1 MRAKGRWPVLRP
13 GILRILLGA
22 ALLLVASMTACS
34 NPNPLDPEVDAL
46 TARGRPGQANE
57 MRFSGTIDMVWPGG
71 KGMNAPD
78 GDRFA
83 QASLAAFPGVEP
95 GRPSSGNF
103 AYRVITSS
111 PPEDCGGCHEDPP
124 AAVEQH
130 PFVDDG
136 MLHREIGVRIYYVDI
151 HEEEGAVRFLGTVVS
166 DTKPCGGTGQG
177 GGGCSHDDDGGC
189 SHDDGTSHDDGGCS
203 HDDGTD
209 HDDGGCSH
217 DDGDTHDDGGC
228 SHDDGSTGGHGEPG
242 GSGGSGSHP
251 NGSDCRIGQVVL
263 GWAYDAGS
271 SRTESDRIS
280 WKWFYPDAPKV
291 LQVDAAI
298 ASDGHVAEDL
308 WPCKLCEKEIIGG
321 NLKLHID

>member
-1 MRAKGRWPVLRP
+1 
-13 GILRILLGA
+13 
-22 ALLLVASMTACS
+22 
-34 NPNPLDPEVDAL
+34 
-46 TARGRPGQANE
+46 
-57 MRFSGTIDMVWPGG
+57 MVWPGG

-78 GDRFA
+78 DDRFS
-83 QASLAAFPGVEP
+83 QASLVAFPGVEP
-95 GRPSSGNF
+95 GRPGSGNF

-111 PPEDCGGCHEDPP
+111 PPEDCSSCHEDPP
-124 AAVEQH
+124 AATDQH
-130 PFVDDG
+130 PYVAEG
-136 MLHREIGVRIYYVDI
+136 MLHREIGVQIYYVDI
-151 HEEEGAVRFLGTVVS
+151 HAEDAEVRFLGRVVS
-166 DTKPCGGTGQG
+166 DTKPCGGSGHG
-177 GGGCSHDDDGGC
+177 GGGC
-189 SHDDGTSHDDGGCS
+189 SHDDGGCS
-203 HDDGTD
+203 HDDGGT

-217 DDGDTHDDGGC
+217 DDGTTHDDGGCSHDDGTTHDDGGC

-263 GWAYDAGS
+263 GWAYDAGK
-271 SRTESDRIS
+271 SRTDTDRIS

>member
-1 MRAKGRWPVLRP
+1 
-13 GILRILLGA
+13 
-22 ALLLVASMTACS
+22 
-34 NPNPLDPEVDAL
+34 
-46 TARGRPGQANE
+46 
-57 MRFSGTIDMVWPGG
+57 
-71 KGMNAPD
+71 
-78 GDRFA
+78 
-83 QASLAAFPGVEP
+83 
-95 GRPSSGNF
+95 
-103 AYRVITSS
+103 
-111 PPEDCGGCHEDPP
+111 
-124 AAVEQH
+124 
-130 PFVDDG
+130 VDDG

-151 HEEEGAVRFLGTVVS
+151 HEEEGAVRFLGTVIS

-177 GGGCSHDDDGGC
+177 DGGC
-189 SHDDGTSHDDGGCS
+189 S
-203 HDDGTD
+203 
-209 HDDGGCSH
+209 
-217 DDGDTHDDGGC
+217 HDDGGC

-321 NLKLHID
+321 NLKLHIE